1 MSLCV
6 LIVDPGVSAG
16 AVAGWPAGVRSLG
29 LTHPA
34 DVGAVVSWVAGLEA
48 TDVVVLARPRS
59 ARDARRMATTIAGA
73 LPGTA
78 ATVLLRETT
87 TVALAA
93 AASHALERNLD
104 PPLAVLAIS
113 DALERSLAGAYL
125 TRVTNLERPKPSMWQ
140 HITSIFGRR
149 HIALVG
155 EKGRVH
161 RAGHPLD
168 LPEGCAV
175 LIAADEDSR
184 EFSGLVE
191 ALGSPE
197 DVHAVPVV
205 VPTASGFKSA
215 GAEFIAFVAP
225 PDRVGQRRCPT
236 CHNRADQQSCPFC
249 RALTRYQEPAA

>member
-6 LIVDPGVSAG
+6 LIIDPGVTGG
-16 AVAGWPAGVRSLG
+16 AVVQWPAGVRSLG
-29 LTHPA
+29 LAHPA
-34 DVGAVVSWVAGLEA
+34 DVGDVVRWVSGLAA
-48 TDVVVLARPRS
+48 TEVVVLARPRS

-87 TVALAA
+87 ALALAA
-93 AASHALERNLD
+93 AASHALERHLD
-104 PPLAVLAIS
+104 SPLAVLAIS
-113 DALERSLAGAYL
+113 DALALSLTGAYL
-125 TRVTNLERPKPSMWQ
+125 TKVTRLERPKPSMWQ

-155 EKGRVH
+155 EEGGVH
-161 RAGHPLD
+161 RVGHPIP
-168 LPEGCAV
+168 LPEDSAT

-184 EFSGLVE
+184 EYAALVE
-191 ALGSPE
+191 ALGSPA

-205 VPTASGFKSA
+205 IPTTSGFASA

-225 PDRVGQRRCPT
+225 PDRVGQRRCPV
-236 CHNRADQQSCPFC
+236 CHERSDQQSCPFC
-249 RALTRYQEPAA
+249 RALTRHQESAA